1 MDTLLGTA
9 RRGHPGLF
17 WTGAAMAALSVVVL
31 VLAGVDQRE
40 LLGAPLWFK
49 PLKFTISF
57 TFYLL
62 TLAWLLGRLPGPALR
77 RTGWAIVA
85 ASVIEIVI
93 IGGQAARGERSHF
106 NDDGGLGSLLFSI
119 MGAAAVGLLLLT
131 AVVGVRFLRERSQ
144 ERDLA
149 TAIRFGLGVSLVGM
163 STGILMSINGG
174 HAVGVVDGGPG
185 LLLLGWST
193 TGGDLRV
200 SHFVGLHAVQAMPL
214 LVAVLARWAPRFD
227 LATRV
232 RLIRVVGIG
241 YLGLV
246 LLLTWQAL
254 RGQPLL
260 APDLLTLVALGVLV
274 AGPGFGLRAA
284 TGRRS
289 APARPEVPAPVGSAG

>member
-17 WTGAAMAALSVVVL
+17 WTGAAMAALSVVVV

-106 NDDGGLGSLLFSI
+106 NDDGDLGSLLFSI

-131 AVVGVRFLRERSQ
+131 AAVGVRFLRERSQ

-174 HAVGVVDGGPG
+174 HSVGVVDGGPG

-214 LVAVLARWAPRFD
+214 VAAVLARWAPQLD

-232 RLIRVVGIG
+232 AVVRVVGSA
-241 YLGLV
+241 YLGLI

-260 APDLLTLVALGVLV
+260 GPDLLTVTGLGVVL
-274 AGPGFGLRAA
+274 AGTAVGLRAVA
-284 TGRRS
+284 RARRTPARSDVPEQARS
-289 APARPEVPAPVGSAG
+289 AA